1 MSDVAIETFAL
12 CKQYR
17 LGGAAPGSQTFREMV
32 SECFRGRGRGD
43 ARDLWA
49 LRGVNLQIRCGEVV
63 GLIGPNGAGKSTLLK
78 ILSRIT
84 DPTRGKAVIRGR
96 VGSLLEV
103 GTGFHPELT
112 GRENVYLNGAVLGMK
127 RQEISRKFDQIV
139 AFAGVERFLDTPV
152 KRYSSGM
159 HVRLAFAVAAHLEP
173 EILIADEVLAVG
185 DAAFQAKC
193 LGRMGEVA
201 RSGRTVVF
209 VSHNMPSIRQM
220 CSRAVLLSQGRVDM
234 DGPCGEVID
243 HYLQQRL
250 ASGGL
255 ADLPRLVAAL
265 PEDPAIVFHAVTVT
279 QDGRPADRPV
289 TGRPLVV
296 GIDYSVKKTSYG
308 LRPWIRLHDGGGLPI
323 FHSFAHSERD
333 VLPPAHPGR
342 YRATATI
349 PADLLAPIAY
359 ELQISAS
366 IYNVRRCF
374 PDNLRVRLEVQDC
387 GRLKNNSHGARRGAD
402 CLVAPYVPWTT
413 EAISASTARAA

>member
-1 MSDVAIETFAL
+1 MSDVAIETFDL
-12 CKQYR
+12 SKQYR

-32 SECFRGRGRGD
+32 SEFCRRGRGD
-43 ARDLWA
+43 ERRNLWA
-49 LRGVNLQIRCGEVV
+49 LRGVNLQIRGGEAV
-63 GLIGPNGAGKSTLLK
+63 GLIGANGAGKSTLLK
-78 ILSRIT
+78 VLSRIT
-84 DPTRGKAVIRGR
+84 DPTQGKAVIRGR

-112 GRENVYLNGAVLGMK
+112 GRENIYLNGAVLGMK
-127 RQEISRKFDQIV
+127 RPEISRKFDQIV
-139 AFAGVERFLDTPV
+139 AFAEVERFLDTPV
-152 KRYSSGM
+152 KRYSNGM

-209 VSHNMPSIRQM
+209 VSHSMPSIRQM
-220 CSRAVLLSQGRVDM
+220 CSRAILLSQGQVTM
-234 DGPCGEVID
+234 DGPAGEVID

-250 ASGGL
+250 ATGGC

-265 PEDPAIVFHAVTVT
+265 PEDPAIAIHQVTVT
-279 QDGRPADRPV
+279 QDGHPADRPV
-289 TGRPLVV
+289 TGKALSIS
-296 GIDYSVKKTSYG
+296 IDYTVKKTTHG

-333 VLPPAHPGR
+333 LLPPMQPGR

-349 PADLLAPIAY
+349 PADLLAPITY
-359 ELQISAS
+359 ELQVSAS
-366 IYNVRRCF
+366 IYNLRRCF
-374 PDNLRVRLEVQDC
+374 PDTLRVRLEVQDC
-387 GRLKNNSHGARRGAD
+387 GRIKNSAIGRRSAD
-402 CLVAPYVPWTT
+402 CLVAPYIPWTT
-413 EAISASTARAA
+413 EALTGVQARAA